1 MDGLKLADLDFADD
15 IALLSKTWNEMQEIT
30 NKVED
35 EARKVG
41 LHINTQK
48 TKLVK
53 IGKIEGT
60 STVQQE
66 EDK

>member
-1 MDGLKLADLDFADD
+1 MDWTLKNALDKNSCGLDWVDGLKLADLDFADD

-41 LHINTQK
+41 LHINTQ
-48 TKLVK
+48 
-53 IGKIEGT
+53 
-60 STVQQE
+60 
-66 EDK
+66 